1 MAQVIAA
8 FTDFLVGSQDAVHGA
23 DRAMGDALVE
33 QDGVDLGGC
42 LVGKTRRAQK
52 VEYGSTFPD
61 NQRAPWARPGAKRGH
76 RPTGTPTVDAG
87 ARYVQGRAGA
97 GGQTGSRRQ
106 RDDRCRHDLSSL
118 SGVAS
123 GIPSRAATVFW
134 ISMIASA
141 CSNRRPSRA
150 FSRLACTSSA
160 AKGMRAADLGPRLGG
175 VSAPRAPP
183 SRRRT

>member
-8 FTDFLVGSQDAVHGA
+8 FTGFLVGSQDAVHGA
-23 DRAMGDALVE
+23 DRAMVDALVE

-52 VEYGSTFPD
+52 VEYGSTFHD
-61 NQRAPWARPGAKRGH
+61 SQRAPWARPGPKRGQ
-76 RPTGTPTVDAG
+76 RPGQTGTPTVDAG
-87 ARYVQGRAGA
+87 ARHVQGRAGA

-123 GIPSRAATVFW
+123 GIPSRAATFLRN
-134 ISMIASA
+134 SH
-141 CSNRRPSRA
+141 
-150 FSRLACTSSA
+150 
-160 AKGMRAADLGPRLGG
+160 RLGG
-175 VSAPRAPP
+175 PGGAAWRTYPNAFA
-183 SRRRT
+183 RRWRLERTRWR